1 MKNYQYITR
10 EYVSPLSLEIL
21 GTTADTLQKGHE
33 EAIKAASNL
42 EIEMS
47 KLNLNEAESAWRQQ
61 KINEIRD
68 IVEHNTVYGNAY
80 ASLDDLITKAGNIAS
95 DHGMIGRLKA
105 QQDYETF
112 QKELDNTK
120 EIPEYMKDMFREANP
135 YHYEDTYDEQGNVIS
150 GTKWQPN
157 KRYVNTIPINQ
168 LMEEA
173 AKLAKPEAG
182 KYSKTRW
189 LDADGNIT
197 DDFNKSVTGEYFDIT
212 TGKWAELSKD
222 KLKEALET
230 VIRNTPGAIDSLKQD
245 YEYEEWSAGKNNGFN
260 SAIQNKDG
268 QKLNFKEYLNKR
280 FDPFYEAATYRHF
293 ESDVEYGKALS
304 AQKELAT
311 NTNPYINDD
320 GTPKSPS
327 YVPKDPLR
335 SPDSPMSIDN
345 WLPTESAANITV
357 HKQLLSDMFKK
368 YNPNGN
374 INLDNI
380 DESKLKEQIDKL
392 ITDPADKNSAL
403 ISLQYITD
411 DEEYLDF
418 ITEGKDLDDVAGF
431 KLYNA
436 ITSFSDLPSFENNE
450 EGKKLKEKYNKL
462 IDARFN
468 NGKATAIRNYF
479 SDDDTYD
486 RVIELI
492 GGQDAIK
499 SLGIKIGNKDGK
511 KYVELPKEKNRAY
524 YTYAS
529 AIRNAIK
536 DTHNWFGQNWQNLK
550 EVIQWTEFGDNATY
564 INDDGSENNYYTY
577 NNMKWYDSAFPI
589 IGAAKHIYKGIAGEN
604 NPLFPYVPNRS
615 SIVAEE
621 EIVDFVDNLK
631 PAYDS
636 VVDNNKMVIKQQSIA
651 QASPDA
657 AETAELIKRGD
668 KGLGPLLTL
677 NQEEALLA
685 VKSMDPVQQGAY
697 IIEDGVYKK
706 ADSKKRMELSNLLK
720 IANTNDLEVSMIPD
734 PKTGKISPRIN
745 LKYKEDKEEKS
756 ITFLIPEGYK
766 NSTSDKWNQN
776 TSMRAAHKIR
786 LSNASGKPIRVTGYE
801 GFGDLN
807 IKLYPNGDNF
817 ILNVDGENIYQ
828 IPSELAYHLTD
839 VGLWWTDT
847 FNNRNNPNLNP
858 TSIKN
863 MAATVAKELS
873 FALGGNDATTIE
885 YLTNYLLEQLNK

>member
-21 GTTADTLQKGHE
+21 GTTADTLQRGHE

-61 KINEIRD
+61 KINEIKD
-68 IVEHNTVYGNAY
+68 IVANNTVYGNAY
-80 ASLDDLITKAGNIAS
+80 ASLDDLIAKAGNIAS
-95 DHGMIGRLKA
+95 DPGMIGRLKA

-135 YHYEDTYDEQGNVIS
+135 YHYEDTYDEQGNVIG

-157 KRYVNTIPINQ
+157 KRYVNTIPISQ

-260 SAIQNKDG
+260 SSIQNKDG

-304 AQKELAT
+304 AQKELAA
-311 NTNPYINDD
+311 NTNPYVNDD
-320 GTPKSPS
+320 GTSKSPI
-327 YVPKDPLR
+327 YIPKDPLR
-335 SPDSPMSIDN
+335 SPDSPIGIDN
-345 WLPTESAANITV
+345 WLPTESAANITM
-357 HKQLLSDMFKK
+357 HKQLLSDIFKQ

-380 DESKLKEQIDKL
+380 DESKLKEQINKL
-392 ITDPADKNSAL
+392 ITDPADINSAL

-411 DEEYLDF
+411 DKEYLDF

-431 KLYNA
+431 QLYNA
-436 ITSFSDLPSFENNE
+436 INSFSDLPSFENNE

-486 RVIELI
+486 RFIELI
-492 GGQDAIK
+492 GGQDVIK

-536 DTHNWFGQNWQNLK
+536 DTHNWFGQNWQYLK
-550 EVIQWTEFGDNATY
+550 NSVYGGWGDNASY
-564 INDDGSENNYYTY
+564 INEDGTESFDFDAEIK
-577 NNMKWYDSAFPI
+577 NMGMPMPGDIVTQPYRTLISQ
-589 IGAAKHIYKGIAGEN
+589 ES
-604 NPLFPYVPNRS
+604 NPFVPYGTNS
-615 SIVAEE
+615 LNIEE

-631 PAYDS
+631 PAYDN

-668 KGLGPLLTL
+668 KGLGPLLTI

-720 IANTNDLEVSMIPD
+720 IANTNDLEVSMLPD

-766 NSTSDKWNQN
+766 NSTSYKWNQN

-817 ILNVDGENIYQ
+817 ILNVDGENVSQ

-847 FNNRNNPNLNP
+847 FNNRSNPNLNP

-873 FALGGNDATTIE
+873 FALGDNDATTIE